1 MQISILYE
9 DKDILVINKPA
20 GLLVH
25 GIYAKGEAKHLGD
38 TLADWLINKYP
49 NIASIGDAPNIRP
62 GLVHRLDKETS
73 GVMVIAKTQEAF
85 LYLKKLFQNKEIKK
99 TYLALVW
106 GTVKENKGVIDKP
119 ISIVDGSVKRTVYK
133 GKMKREAITKYEVI
147 KRLPKF
153 TLLKVHPLTGRTH
166 QIRVHLASIGHPVVG
181 DRLYGGKRQ
190 MLNVNGQMLDRQFL
204 HADSI
209 EFLSPSGKMIKVGA
223 DLPTELQK
231 ILDLC

>member
-1 MQISILYE
+1 MSLPILYE
-9 DKDILVINKPA
+9 DKEILVINKPA

-25 GIYAKGEAKHLGD
+25 GVFAKGKAKHRED
-38 TLADWLINKYP
+38 TLADWLIDKYP
-49 NIASIGDAPNIRP
+49 NIANIGDAPNIRP
-62 GLVHRLDKETS
+62 GLVHRLDRETS
-73 GVMVIAKTQEAF
+73 GVMVIAKTQESF

-119 ISIVDGSVKRTVYK
+119 ISIVDGSVKRTVHK

-166 QIRVHLASIGHPVVG
+166 QIRVHLAAIGHPVVG
-181 DRLYGGKRQ
+181 DKLYGGKRQ
-190 MLNVNGQMLDRQFL
+190 VLSVKGQVFSRQFL

-209 EFLSPSGKMIKVGA
+209 EFKSPSGKMLRLSA
-223 DLPTELQK
+223 DLPRDLAK
-231 ILDLC
+231 IIPA